1 LPCSDI
7 FCADFTAIALW
18 KTIMSLDLSRLI
30 STDRAHLIHPQHH
43 PSDHRHPVLWAGGE
57 GPYLIDSAG
66 KRYFD
71 GLSSMWNVN
80 LGHRRR
86 ELIEAATK
94 QLETLAFATAYAGSS
109 HYPVIELSRLL
120 SEIVYPSIK
129 AFYFTNGGS
138 DATDTSIRTARFFWR
153 AQGQPEKTKI
163 IARELSYHGSS
174 VGSASATG
182 VAEFSDPFGPRL
194 PGFLHIP
201 SPYPYRFGD
210 DTNGKSQGIAAADLL
225 EEAILREGPETV
237 AAFIAEPVQGGGG
250 GVIVP
255 QDEYFPRIREICDHY
270 GVLLI
275 SDDVIT
281 GFGRSGRWFGLQHW
295 GIEPDIV
302 QFAKGITSGY
312 IPLGGIGITARIK
325 EVLDTAPPAK
335 RWWHGY
341 TYSGHP
347 VAAAVAIAN
356 IGVIV
361 REKLVERSVAAG
373 ARLLNAL
380 RKGLKDHP
388 HVGEVRGLGLL
399 AGVELVADRASRRRF
414 PADADFS
421 GRIKAEFMARG
432 LCTRVLT
439 DIVCLAPPLVCSD
452 AEIDQIAGIVVDTL
466 NEKFATYADFVT
478 KN

>member
-1 LPCSDI
+1 MAINATLQ
-7 FCADFTAIALW
+7 TAKVLS
-18 KTIMSLDLSRLI
+18 SLDTGKLFAC
-30 STDRAHLIHPQHH
+30 DRAHLIHPQHH
-43 PSDHRHPVLWAGGE
+43 PVDHAHPILWSKGE
-57 GPYLIDSAG
+57 GAYLIDATG
-66 KRYFD
+66 TRYLD

-80 LGHRRR
+80 LGHGRR
-86 ELIEAATK
+86 ELIAAAAA

-109 HYPVIELSRLL
+109 HYPVIELADLL
-120 SEIVYPSIK
+120 SQVVYPSIQ

-138 DATDTSIRTARFFWR
+138 DATDTSIRTVRYYWR
-153 AQGQPEKTKI
+153 ALGKPEKTKI
-163 IARELSYHGSS
+163 IARELSYHGST

-210 DTNGKSQGIAAADLL
+210 DTNGKSQGVAAADLL
-225 EEAILREGPETV
+225 EEAILREGPQTV
-237 AAFIAEPVQGGGG
+237 AAFIAEPIQGGGG

-255 QDEYFPRIREICDHY
+255 QDDYFPRIRAICDRY
-270 GVLLI
+270 DVLLI

-295 GIEPDIV
+295 GVEPDIV

-312 IPLGGIGITARIK
+312 IPLGGIGVNARIK
-325 EVLDTAPPAK
+325 DVLDHADPAK

-347 VAAAVAIAN
+347 VAAAVAVAT
-356 IGVIV
+356 IGVLI
-361 REKLVERSVAAG
+361 RENLVERSAIAG
-373 ARLLNAL
+373 ARLLQKL
-380 RKGLKDHP
+380 RDGLAGHP
-388 HVGEVRGLGLL
+388 HVGEVRGSGLL
-399 AGVELVADRASRRRF
+399 IGIELVADRASKLRF
-414 PADADFS
+414 PAAADFS
-421 GRIKAEFMARG
+421 GRLKAEFMARG

-439 DIVCLAPPLVCSD
+439 DIICLAPPLICSD

-466 NEKFATYADFVT
+466 NEKFATYADFVG
-478 KN
+478 KH

>member
-1 LPCSDI
+1 MRVSDVDTAA
-7 FCADFTAIALW
+7 FLQADY
-18 KTIMSLDLSRLI
+18 
-30 STDRAHLIHPQHH
+30 AHLIHPQHH
-43 PSDHRHPVLWAGGE
+43 PSDHAHPIVWMAGE
-57 GPYLIDSAG
+57 GAYLIASDG
-66 KRYFD
+66 RRYLD

-80 LGHRRR
+80 LGHGRR

-94 QLETLAFATAYAGSS
+94 QLSTLAFATAYAGSS
-109 HYPVIELSRLL
+109 HPPVVKLAELL
-120 SEIVYPSIK
+120 SHHVYPSIE

-153 AQGQPEKTKI
+153 ALGRPQKTKI

-194 PGFLHIP
+194 PGFLHIA
-201 SPYPYRFGD
+201 SPYPYRFGT
-210 DTNGKSQGIAAADLL
+210 DTNGRSQGQAAADLL

-255 QDEYFPRIREICDHY
+255 QDDYFPRIRAICDRY
-270 GVLLI
+270 DVLLI

-281 GFGRSGRWFGLQHW
+281 GFGRTGRWFGLEHW
-295 GIEPDIV
+295 GVEPDIV

-312 IPLGGIGITARIK
+312 IPLGGIGINARIK
-325 EVLDTAPPAK
+325 DVLDHADSAK

-347 VAAAVAIAN
+347 VAAAVAIAT
-356 IGVIV
+356 IGVLE
-361 REKLVERSVAAG
+361 RENLVERAAILG
-373 ARLLNAL
+373 ARLQTAL
-380 RKGLKDHP
+380 REGLSDHP
-388 HVGEVRGLGLL
+388 HVGEIRGLGLL
-399 AGVELVADRASRRRF
+399 AGIELVADRATKARF
-414 PADADFS
+414 GGTADFS
-421 GRIKAEFMARG
+421 GRLKAEFMKRG

-439 DIVCLAPPLVCSD
+439 DIVCLAPPLVCSE
-452 AEIDQIAGIVVDTL
+452 AEIDRIAAIVVDTL
-466 NEKFATYADFVT
+466 REDFATTADFIQA
-478 KN
+478 